1 MREERNYQAMSDMDR
16 MHELARDLGLKQG
29 FLWPDAW
36 MEFLKFTLADK
47 FGVEWTVTCGN
58 KFNIKRDDYV
68 RHYIMFDEE
77 EEAQAARERR
87 RLKGGE
93 PSQMSDWKFANN
105 FCWQGGKIILWHN
118 GRVMPQR
125 KVEEMLRESK
135 PVPCSQ
141 SCPVW
146 QQELANGSPAS
157 LEVDI
162 SEEEGEIELGPTIE
176 DM

>member
-1 MREERNYQAMSDMDR
+1 MDR
-16 MHELARDLGLKQG
+16 MHELAGDLGLKQG

-47 FGVEWTVTCGN
+47 FGVEWSVTCGN
-58 KFNIKRDDYV
+58 KFNIKRDDNV

-77 EEAQAARERR
+77 EKAQAARERM
-87 RLKGGE
+87 RLKGGGL
-93 PSQMSDWKFANN
+93 SQMSDWRFAYK
-105 FCWQGGKIILWHN
+105 FCWKGGKIILWHN

-135 PVPCSQ
+135 PAPCSQ

-146 QQELANGSPAS
+146 QEELANGSPAS
-157 LEVDI
+157 LE
-162 SEEEGEIELGPTIE
+162 EEGENELGPTIE
-176 DM
+176 GEDQ